1 MQIPASRL
9 TVTALIHYPVVLN
22 QILTML
28 LSWVTMVPDPEF
40 PPLKK
45 FTWNMQGFASEG
57 VNCELIVGE
66 LDATEVALRED

>member
-1 MQIPASRL
+1 MKMPASRL

-28 LSWVTMVPDPEF
+28 PSWVTMVPDPEF
-40 PPLKK
+40 SPL
-45 FTWNMQGFASEG
+45 G